1 MICDDRGGT
10 SNNIHHSGT
19 SVRDRIRSFRRETRQ
34 NIEQDG
40 KIRQLIGGQS
50 ESLTFNVK
58 QNRRYC
64 EKGK

>member
-10 SNNIHHSGT
+10 SNNIHDSGT
-19 SVRDRIRSFRRETRQ
+19 SVRDIIRSFRRETRQ

-50 ESLTFNVK
+50 ESLTFYVK